1 MSGAAARPCL
11 GAFACVLL
19 AVLCAAFAGAAMAQG
34 KKPTSSYPKN
44 EQPMYGGVPRTPAEQ
59 ESDRKYIADATARE
73 VSRAFASD
81 KVADLGFR
89 DFFKGD
95 LAAAIVRFNQANLLE
110 PENGDAYHGM
120 ALVVYDRDDNQA
132 LAEQMFKTAIAKANT
147 SIGAWADYGRLLL
160 LAKRAR
166 EAVAILDAGL
176 VRTRVGNPNP
186 EGAANARA
194 LLALAAAELGQF
206 PRACREAKAVPPLAQ
221 KELLDG
227 VSQILALPEC
237 RGT

>member
-1 MSGAAARPCL
+1 MSGAVARPCL
-11 GAFACVLL
+11 GAFACVLV
-19 AVLCAAFAGAAMAQG
+19 AVLCAAFAGAASAQG
-34 KKPTSSYPKN
+34 RKPTSSYPSN
-44 EQPMYGGVPRTPAEQ
+44 EQPMYGGVARTPAEQ
-59 ESDRKYIADATARE
+59 ESDRKYIVDATVQA
-73 VSRAFASD
+73 SRALASD

-95 LAAAIVRFNQANLLE
+95 LTAAIMRFNQAYLLE

-120 ALVVYDRDDNQA
+120 AMVVYDRDDNQA
-132 LAEQMFKTAIAKANT
+132 LAEQMFKIAIAKANT

-176 VRTRVGNPNP
+176 ARPRAGNSNP

-194 LLALAAAELGQF
+194 LLALASADLGQF

-227 VSQILALPEC
+227 VSRILALPEC
-237 RGT
+237 RGA